1 MNVTAIIFAAAVVGG
16 TGLVVAI
23 LLGIASEAFKVPVD
37 EKEVAVRAC
46 LPGNN
51 CGGCGYPGCDGL
63 AKAIAQ
69 GEAPVGA
76 CPVGG
81 PAAAA
86 KIAEIMGV
94 EAGDT
99 AKQVAYVKCAGTC
112 EVAKEK
118 YNYSGLQDCVS
129 AMVSP
134 GAGPKACAYGC
145 MGLGSCVKAC
155 EFDAIHVVNGIA
167 VVDKEKCVACGKCI
181 ATCPKALIELIP
193 YEANYAVQC
202 SSKDMGKDVK
212 ASCSVGCIGCRMCT
226 KVCEF
231 GAITVENN
239 LAHIDQTKCTGCG
252 ACAAKCPVKI
262 IKMM

>member
-1 MNVTAIIFAAAVVGG
+1 MNITAIIFAAAVVGG
-16 TGLVVAI
+16 TGLVVGI
-23 LLGIASEAFKVPVD
+23 LLGVASEAFKVPVD
-37 EKEVAVRAC
+37 EKEIAVRAC

-69 GEAPVGA
+69 GEAPVNA
-76 CPVGG
+76 CPVAG
-81 PAAAA
+81 PNGAAA
-86 KIAEIMGV
+86 IAEVMGV
-94 EAGDT
+94 EAGD
-99 AKQVAYVKCAGTC
+99 AVKQVAYVKCAGTC

-118 YNYSGLQDCVS
+118 YDYSGLQDCVS
-129 AMVSP
+129 AMVTP
-134 GAGPKACAYGC
+134 GAGSKACAYGC

-155 EFDAIHVVNGIA
+155 DFDAIHVVNGIA

-181 ATCPKALIELIP
+181 ATCPKSLIELIP
-193 YEANYAVQC
+193 YEAKLAVQC

-231 GAITVENN
+231 DAITVENN
-239 LAHIDQTKCTGCG
+239 VAHIDQSKCTGCG

-262 IKMM
+262 IKMC